1 MVKKLCGLLLAAVLL
16 ALLAACGTDAG
27 QPTGDIAAAMA
38 DVTADRLDFVD
49 PEKYTGLT
57 LEQLASAMNAAALC
71 QITAEEGRQTGAEN
85 GEFLWFI
92 GVKVHD
98 GPCLM
103 LSCSSIEDI
112 VHVTDI
118 GAAASS
124 SYPMEREIDAYFR
137 HPDLYQLVRHAKDAQ
152 EPAYQTVDMAEHL
165 RRIRPEDIGAIPDYY
180 PKVTAQQAAD
190 ALNSAAEH
198 QITGE
203 QAIAEGYADTCPFW
217 RMELPDTLYAQ
228 CGLTENVV
236 FVRYYSAAERGE
248 GYFRNETLYDLV
260 RHCRDYDEVIDQA
273 AYARFKPQ
281 IDAVMQQELDA
292 YANTPGEFHA
302 YQLMNFSPVWQY
314 ETPDGNRAEWYDF
327 DFALIPDRP
336 DRDFWA
342 GGLYMDSQ
350 LRVRG
355 FFVCGSVVARYQNDT
370 FLGLVFMAGDD
381 SYGTQPFE
389 TDPVWVEGMLAAAGI
404 Q

>member
-1 MVKKLCGLLLAAVLL
+1 MVKKLFGLLLAAVLL
-16 ALLAACGTDAG
+16 ALLSACGADEK

-49 PEKYTGLT
+49 PEAYTNLT
-57 LEQLASAMNAAALC
+57 LAQLAPAMNAAALC
-71 QITAEEGRQTGAEN
+71 QITAEEAQQAGAGNEDPH
-85 GEFLWFI
+85 WFVA
-92 GVKVHD
+92 VKIRD
-98 GPCLM
+98 GHHLL
-103 LSCSSIEDI
+103 LSCSSAADI
-112 VHVTDI
+112 VQVTDI
-118 GAAASS
+118 SAAVSS
-124 SYPMEREIDAYFR
+124 SYPIDREIDACFR
-137 HPDLYQLVRHAKDAQ
+137 HPDLYQLVRHAKDAP
-152 EPAYQTVDMAEHL
+152 ELVYQTINMADHL
-165 RRIRPEDIGAIPDYY
+165 RRIDPEDIGAIPGDY
-180 PKVTAQQAAD
+180 PKVTAQQVAD
-190 ALNSAAEH
+190 ALNSAAEY
-198 QITGE
+198 QITEE
-203 QAIAEGYADTCPFW
+203 QAIAEGYADTYPFW
-217 RMELPDTLYAQ
+217 WMDLSDTLYAQ

-236 FVRYYSAAERGE
+236 YVRYYNSAERGE
-248 GYFRNETLYDLV
+248 GYFQDETLYDLV

-314 ETPDGNRAEWYDF
+314 ETPDGNPAEWYDF

-355 FFVCGSVVARYQNDT
+355 FFVCGNVVARYQNDT

-389 TDPVWVEGMLAAAGI
+389 TDPAWVEGMLSAAGL

>member
-1 MVKKLCGLLLAAVLL
+1 MVKKIYGMLLAALLL
-16 ALLAACGTDAG
+16 ALLVGCGADAG

-57 LEQLASAMNAAALC
+57 LEQLAPAMNAAALC
-71 QITAEEGRQTGAEN
+71 QITEEEARQASAEN
-85 GEFLWFI
+85 EGPLWFI

-98 GPCLM
+98 GHCLL
-103 LSCSSIEDI
+103 LSCGTAADI
-112 VHVTDI
+112 VQVTDI
-118 GAAASS
+118 SAAASS
-124 SYPMEREIDAYFR
+124 SYPMEGEIDAYFR
-137 HPDLYQLVRHAKDAQ
+137 HPDLYQLVRHAKDVP
-152 EPAYQTVDMAEHL
+152 EPVYQTIDMAEHL
-165 RRIRPEDIGAIPDYY
+165 RRICPEDIGDIPDWY
-180 PKVTAQQAAD
+180 PKVTAQQVAD

-198 QITGE
+198 QITEE
-203 QAIAEGYADTCPFW
+203 QAIAEGYADTYPFW
-217 RMELPDTLYAQ
+217 WMDLSDTLYAQ

-236 FVRYYSAAERGE
+236 YVRYYNAAERGE
-248 GYFRNETLYDLV
+248 GYFQDETLYDLV

-273 AYARFKPQ
+273 AYARFKSQ

-342 GGLYMDSQ
+342 GGIYMDSQ

-355 FFVCGSVVARYQNDT
+355 FFVCGNVVARYQNDT
-370 FLGLVFMAGDD
+370 FLGLVFMASDN

-389 TDPVWVEGMLAAAGI
+389 TDPAWVEGMLEAAGI